1 VSTERGTAGSER
13 NPRCRPTKVV
23 PYLSLG
29 EDPFNRGL
37 LRSVRSTDG
46 ETALP
51 GRGSLASGSRFLLI
65 TTNVIIDSVDT
76 PPPEDESY
84 LSLGSILKDTPGVY
98 FSTFN

>member
-1 VSTERGTAGSER
+1 
-13 NPRCRPTKVV
+13 V

-46 ETALP
+46 EAALP
-51 GRGSLASGSRFLLI
+51 GRGSLASGSRFLFI

-84 LSLGSILKDTPGVY
+84 LSLGSIIQRHAGVLFLLY
-98 FSTFN
+98 LVN